1 VEWSGAEWSRGVQ
14 RRKERLPDSSMESF
28 SLLHCDMHRLLVDV
42 TKHFQVEEG
51 HYLVAHLVRVA
62 CGRGR
67 EEEVG

>member
-1 VEWSGAEWSRGVQ
+1 
-14 RRKERLPDSSMESF
+14 MESF